1 MPSLPQLKPATR
13 IAITLGFISATIVWI
28 AHGLNLIPSP
38 NAHVHKTRLAIVK
51 TLGGTISGLASNSS
65 GSNSAL
71 QRSVDLATRLNK
83 DVLSV
88 GVRGKSRYLA
98 KTGGHE
104 ENWKSKQSDDQSNQA
119 ELEVFAN
126 KRLWG
131 KLEVCFADKESTGLL
146 GFMFPLS
153 IVAFVSL
160 LTTGFSWWVLNRS
173 FRYLNPSKVVPKRVR
188 SAFDTL
194 TEGLVLID
202 NKHEIA
208 HANKAFGE
216 ILDIEK
222 GTDSLIGTSLNELG
236 WKTQIDNGASA
247 ELPWFQCIDKEA
259 SVTGKILEIGEGDDR
274 RKFFVNSAP
283 IFGNENDCRG
293 AMISFD
299 DVTEMEKQK
308 IELAAMV
315 KTLRSSRD
323 EVELQNEKLTF
334 LASYDPLTECMNRR
348 AFWIEF
354 EKLWEDAEPLELS
367 LMMIDVDHFK
377 SFNDTYGHSF
387 GDLVLKQLGKTL
399 RDTVSGRGVVSR
411 FGGEEFVVAL
421 AGMKIDEALELTN
434 TIHKAIADIDVEGKT
449 VTASIGFTNREF
461 KAMDGQHMI
470 DQADISLYAAKRSGR
485 NRVMRFDECEANDDL
500 ALGSETSDAEQA
512 AKDAEIPKDAVEGF
526 LKAVEFRCEATADHS
541 RRVARLCASVGKTFL
556 KQEDIYRLEV
566 AAQLHEIGKLGV
578 PDSILNSNRQL
589 STDDW
594 NVVNQSKR
602 IGLQLAESVFA
613 DSVVPQIIEAS
624 QNMQSQQSTAQGNL
638 SDESRTGN
646 KSLDTSVAILA
657 VCDEF
662 DSLIHGSDTRNSL
675 QVEAAITHIKEDTSK
690 RFRADIV
697 SKLVDHV
704 EKYGAEQQ
712 LSRGRGMGESWPPEL
727 KSPIDSTLAEEIRAA
742 GVDVSGSSSSKM
754 PKPREAGG
762 TSLDQEI
769 SETLKAAGVDLSGS
783 STRKMP
789 KPKQSVGTSLDHEIG
804 NTLKAAGVDVP
815 SSTSYFSSK
824 MPEPREPVGTSLDEE
839 ISKTMKLANELLGL
853 ADETRSV
860 AANTDEAK
868 VVDQKKS
875 SKPS

>member
-1 MPSLPQLKPATR
+1 MPRIKPATR

-38 NAHVHKTRLAIVK
+38 DAHVHEKRLAIVK
-51 TLGGTISGLASNSS
+51 TLGGTISGFASNSS
-65 GSNSAL
+65 GSSSAL
-71 QRSVDLATRLNK
+71 QRSVELTTRLNE

-98 KTGGHE
+98 KSGNHKA
-104 ENWKSKQSDDQSNQA
+104 NWKSTESDDQSNQA
-119 ELEVFAN
+119 DLEVFAN

-131 KLEVCFADKESTGLL
+131 TLEVCFTEKDSEGIL

-153 IVAFVSL
+153 IAAFVSL

-202 NKHEIA
+202 GGHEIA

-216 ILDIEK
+216 ILNLEK
-222 GTDSLIGTSLNELG
+222 DADSLIGTSLNELG
-236 WKTQIDNGASA
+236 WRSQVENDGVST
-247 ELPWFQCIDKEA
+247 ELPWFQCIEKEA
-259 SVTGKILEIGEGDDR
+259 SVTGKILEIGKGDDR

-283 IFGNENDCRG
+283 IFGNESECRG

-299 DVTEMEKQK
+299 DVTEMERKK

-323 EVELQNEKLTF
+323 EVELQNQKLTF

-354 EKLWEDAEPLELS
+354 EKLWEDSEPLELS
-367 LMMIDVDHFK
+367 LIMVDVDHFK
-377 SFNDTYGHSF
+377 SFNDTFGHSF
-387 GDLVLKQLGKTL
+387 GDLVLKQLGEAL
-399 RDTVSGRGVVSR
+399 RNTVGDRGLVSR
-411 FGGEEFVVAL
+411 FGGEEFVVAV
-421 AGMKIDEALELTN
+421 GDMKLDEALELTN
-434 TIHKAIADIDVEGKT
+434 TIHKAIKDMDIEGRS
-449 VTASIGFTNREF
+449 VTASVGFTNRQF
-461 KAMDGQHMI
+461 KAMDGQHML
-470 DQADISLYAAKRSGR
+470 DQADISLYAAKRGGR
-485 NRVMRFDECEANDDL
+485 DRVMRFDECEANDDL
-500 ALGSETSDAEQA
+500 EIAGETTGSNQTVHGVG
-512 AKDAEIPKDAVEGF
+512 IPKAAVEGF
-526 LKAVEFRCEATADHS
+526 LRAVELRCEATADHS

-556 KQEDIYRLEV
+556 KPEEIYNLEV

-578 PDSILNSNRQL
+578 PDSILEKSKQL

-594 NVVNQSKR
+594 HIVNQQKK
-602 IGLQLAESVFA
+602 IGLQLAETVFA

-624 QNMQSQQSTAQGNL
+624 QNAQGQPNTDQDNIDGAL
-638 SDESRTGN
+638 SIAGES
-646 KSLDTSVAILA
+646 LQTSVAILA

-675 QVEAAITHIKEDTSK
+675 QVEDAIKRIKDNPK

-697 SKLVDHV
+697 DKLVRHV
-704 EKYGAEQQ
+704 ERYGAEQQ
-712 LSRGRGMGESWPPEL
+712 LSRGGGMGQSWPPEF
-727 KSPIDSTLAEEIRAA
+727 KSPVAATL
-742 GVDVSGSSSSKM
+742 SNSKT
-754 PKPREAGG
+754 PETKEPVG
-762 TSLDQEI
+762 TDLEHTI
-769 SETLKAAGVDLSGS
+769 SEAMKAAGVDLSS
-783 STRKMP
+783 SSSSKLPAP
-789 KPKQSVGTSLDHEIG
+789 KASVRMSQDQEIG
-804 NTLKAAGVDVP
+804 NTRRAAGEDL
-815 SSTSYFSSK
+815 SSFSSSFSSK

-860 AANTDEAK
+860 ANPEEAK
-868 VVDQKKS
+868 VVDQAKS
-875 SKPS
+875 SEPL